1 MSLMITLDDAMFVL
15 TRGGYLDEG
24 YIDENGGAEVVRSE
38 LEQKCYSMMKRG
50 SEKWFDI
57 IKEHVEGIT
66 DPGEISK
73 HIGSGDLNKWL
84 EMCRDNIIAELTLAA
99 REGYKPRISSI
110 EQRCGNC
117 NKVIEMDGWKVCPW
131 CGKSILWEAVGRSVK

>member
-24 YIDENGGAEVVRSE
+24 YIDENGGAEVVRAE

-66 DPGEISK
+66 DPGEIAR
-73 HIGSGDLNKWL
+73 HISEGDFQRWL

-99 REGYKPRISSI
+99 RER
-110 EQRCGNC
+110 
-117 NKVIEMDGWKVCPW
+117 
-131 CGKSILWEAVGRSVK
+131 

>member
-38 LEQKCYSMMKRG
+38 LEQKCYSMMKHG

-66 DPGEISK
+66 DPGEIAR
-73 HIGSGDLNKWL
+73 HISEGDFQRWL

-99 REGYKPRISSI
+99 RER
-110 EQRCGNC
+110 
-117 NKVIEMDGWKVCPW
+117 
-131 CGKSILWEAVGRSVK
+131 